1 MVNLQLAR
9 AAARVSNDINAK
21 FHRIVWAPSMWT
33 IPSKTDQSP
42 TETMRHPLEV
52 LAKFDQQ
59 LATDKIEGDSLSKFV
74 DFLNQHLSVITP
86 PRSSTISLPTSGG
99 DVRLFVY
106 HSPEDSEYALTLGEA
121 LRQRKLETLFPAF
134 EGPESDIK
142 SFNNKQLTDCD
153 GVILCW
159 ASASEVWV
167 RAQAS
172 ALRNWLALG
181 RAQQFCYRAVVAAPP
196 PGQRKKASKLLFP
209 PSEIDLV
216 VDLTEKDIPTADLLD
231 ILVPA
236 ARANAP

>member
-1 MVNLQLAR
+1 MVKLQLAR

-21 FHRIVWAPSMWT
+21 FHRIVWAPTMWT
-33 IPSKTDQSP
+33 IL
-42 TETMRHPLEV
+42 MRHPLEV
-52 LAKFDQQ
+52 LEKFDQQ

-86 PRSSTISLPTSGG
+86 PRPTISLPNSGG

-106 HSPEDSEYALTLGEA
+106 HSPEDSAYALTLGEA
-121 LRQRKLETLFPAF
+121 LHQRKLETLFPAF

-142 SFNNKQLTDCD
+142 SFNSKQLTECD

-172 ALRNWLALG
+172 GLRNWLALG
-181 RAQQFCYRAVVAAPP
+181 RSQQFCYRAVVAAPP

-216 VDLTEKDIPTADLLD
+216 VDLSDKDIPTADLLD